1 MDSDV
6 EVTIESSSKALKTT
20 NTCFALGKVVCC
32 LAVRNRLL
40 HEWYSDRSIPYVA
53 QLNARIPGHAVMLD
67 PDCQRVEGNLNRRA
81 GALHCALTRSKGRAR
96 ESLLQKKFT
105 IALTA
110 DDMQDCMSLAEEN
123 RTLVSI
129 KEEMAER
136 TAEIED
142 LKTRMAKEISEYKLL
157 VRQQEEQLTKEGF
170 TNTGKTFDQVHI
182 YCVAKHRKETLLF
195 TFVV

>member
-20 NTCFALGKVVCC
+20 NTCSALGKVVCC

-123 RTLVSI
+123 QHLSASKRRWPSVRL
-129 KEEMAER
+129 R
-136 TAEIED
+136 
-142 LKTRMAKEISEYKLL
+142 LKISRPGWRRRSQSTSFWSGNK
-157 VRQQEEQLTKEGF
+157 K
-170 TNTGKTFDQVHI
+170 NS
-182 YCVAKHRKETLLF
+182 
-195 TFVV
+195 